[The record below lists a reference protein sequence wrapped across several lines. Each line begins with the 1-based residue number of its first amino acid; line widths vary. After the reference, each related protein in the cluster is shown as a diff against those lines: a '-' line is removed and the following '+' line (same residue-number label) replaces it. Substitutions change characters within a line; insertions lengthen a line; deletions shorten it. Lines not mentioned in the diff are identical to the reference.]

1 MSLGC
6 LIAKRQNNQGR
17 AGGSASPED
26 DDNELAEGARE
37 EFGKER
43 AERKVS
49 RQSRTY
55 FYQRVED
62 NAFRFQNPPH
72 SMSRSMLKTA
82 VLSTTPCKASVP
94 GPLPNATTSSTV
106 TNADSL
112 KNTPGSGSP
121 ACVS

>member
-62 NAFRFQNPPH
+62 NAFRLKHTSQ
-72 SMSRSMLKTA
+72 SLSRSMLKTA

-106 TNADSL
+106 TNADF
-112 KNTPGSGSP
+112 
-121 ACVS
+121 V